1 MNTSKVIAIIIALSL
16 ADFGTTI
23 LCTRWLGSSLTYA
36 LFAVPMLLGLF
47 MQWRRFKAD
56 AAKAEPQ
63 MSLSDEERKKLMPE
77 NMAGT
82 GAWFLVTVLLLI
94 PGLVTA
100 GIAFIIM
107 LTPVNI
113 MLTPVNQIIR
123 RWFFDKASE
132 VMAARDAAQAANE
145 PMSDQLPAS

>member
-107 LTPVNI
+107 LTPVN
-113 MLTPVNQIIR
+113 QIIR